1 MGGAGQAGAFG
12 TGTGTAGTWGTGGS
26 GGGGTIV
33 VPDASFTDSSPVD
46 ATCAGS
52 VSEAHLIPL
61 DLFIMLD
68 QSQSMDQAVGSA
80 GDTRWTAVTKAI
92 SAFVKQPEA
101 NGIGVGINYF
111 GVSLGKRM
119 CLATTINCTK
129 DTDCAPGC
137 GPCVPFGPGSTQ
149 RVCKEVFGDINA
161 DMCDVANYNKAE
173 TPIAPL
179 PGNAQPILDSLA
191 RHEPTSSTPTSA
203 ALQGS
208 TDFCRQ
214 WATDHAGRVVVNVFA
229 TDGEPS
235 GCDENPT
242 NIERIASTAFG
253 GMPSIRTFVIGVGDD
268 VSGDAGSDAKQ
279 LLDGIAQAGG
289 TMKAFVVTDADVN
302 RQFLDALN
310 QIRGA
315 ALACAYTI
323 PDSMGRMP
331 DYTKVNVRYTPGG
344 STTSVVIPKV
354 AGPADCANRDGWYYD
369 NEANPTRILMCD
381 ATCQKFSM
389 DTKGKVEIEVGCAT
403 IIAPPPR

>member
-1 MGGAGQAGAFG
+1 
-12 TGTGTAGTWGTGGS
+12 
-26 GGGGTIV
+26 
-33 VPDASFTDSSPVD
+33 
-46 ATCAGS
+46 

-68 QSQSMDQAVGSA
+68 QSSSMDQAVGN
-80 GDTRWTAVTKAI
+80 GNDTRWTAVTKAI
-92 SAFVKQPEA
+92 GAFVKQPEA

-119 CLATTINCTK
+119 CLATTISCTK

-137 GPCVPFGPGSTQ
+137 GPCVPLMPGSPQ

-161 DMCDVANYNKAE
+161 DQCDVANYNKAE
-173 TPIAPL
+173 TAIAPL

-191 RHEPTSSTPTSA
+191 RHEPSSSTPTSA

-208 TDFCRQ
+208 VNFCRQ
-214 WATDHAGRVVVNVFA
+214 WATDHPDRVVVNVFA

-235 GCDENPT
+235 GCDEEPA
-242 NIERIASTAFG
+242 NITRIAQMGFG

-268 VSGDAGSDAKQ
+268 VGPDAGSDAKK
-279 LLDGIAQAGG
+279 LLDGIASAGG
-289 TMKAFVVTDADVN
+289 TMKAFIVSDMDVN

-310 QIRGA
+310 KIRGA
-315 ALACAYTI
+315 ALACAFTI

-344 STTSVVIPKV
+344 STTSVIIPKV
-354 AGPADCANRDGWYYD
+354 AGAADCANRDGWYYD
-369 NEANPTRILMCD
+369 NEAAPTRIIMCD
-381 ATCQKFSM
+381 ATCNKFSM
-389 DTKGKVEIEVGCAT
+389 DAKGKVEIEVGCAT